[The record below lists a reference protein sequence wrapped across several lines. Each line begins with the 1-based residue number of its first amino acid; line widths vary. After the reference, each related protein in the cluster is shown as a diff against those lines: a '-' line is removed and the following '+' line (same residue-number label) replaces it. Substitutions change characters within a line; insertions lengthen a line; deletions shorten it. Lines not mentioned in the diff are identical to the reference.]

1 LNKPLINSLQYTE
14 ANDAPRFFRGN
25 WINFGIMLTA
35 GVLLIFQHFRYVL
48 TNKLRQRKW
57 NSFSD
62 AEKQEY
68 LKNTKDEGSNRLD
81 YRFRI

>member
-1 LNKPLINSLQYTE
+1 
-14 ANDAPRFFRGN
+14 
-25 WINFGIMLTA
+25 MLTA
-35 GVLLIFQHFRYVL
+35 GILLIAQHFRYVL

-57 NSFSD
+57 NSLSD
-62 AEKQEY
+62 ADKQEY